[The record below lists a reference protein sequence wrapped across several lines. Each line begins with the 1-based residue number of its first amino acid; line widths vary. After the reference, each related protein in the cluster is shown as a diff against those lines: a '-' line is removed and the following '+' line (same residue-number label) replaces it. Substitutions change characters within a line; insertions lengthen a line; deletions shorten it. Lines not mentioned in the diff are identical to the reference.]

1 MKPKAKRLGLFLF
14 PKLFKGFFWVF
25 DSKNLNK
32 SWFSTQ
38 NPFKNQQN
46 YLTLTFELLPS
57 LSFPKNQKVSFFEMT
72 VNELNEKKAE
82 GLSMKAHS
90 GLDLSVF
97 LVLQIKTSPIAIE
110 YFKFIFI
117 LILKISQH
125 KTEWISSKTR
135 TPK

>member
-1 MKPKAKRLGLFLF
+1 
-14 PKLFKGFFWVF
+14 
-25 DSKNLNK
+25 
-32 SWFSTQ
+32 
-38 NPFKNQQN
+38 
-46 YLTLTFELLPS
+46 
-57 LSFPKNQKVSFFEMT
+57 MT

-110 YFKFIFI
+110 YFKFI